1 MSPKDALNFGTDHS
15 VFIYLYNFFSTVQ
28 FHWDKTHFLSDGFLI
43 RGSQYLY
50 FFNLYGLQ
58 ALNDHF
64 KIADWMMNTESII
77 ICQEK
82 LIARSR

>member
-1 MSPKDALNFGTDHS
+1 MYPKDALNFGTDHS

-77 ICQEK
+77 CQEK